1 VTPKPTSGLSHRWVA
16 PTGPW
21 TEPDLRAFP
30 DDEHRYEVVD
40 GCLHVSPPLDGD
52 HAALVDA
59 IVALLGSAAP
69 PSWRPVGRIGLHT
82 GDSFLLP
89 DVAVLRPG
97 TPPEQSWVE
106 AGDVAL
112 VVEVES
118 PHSRRYDR
126 CLKPAVYADAG
137 VESYWRVERTAH
149 GPVAHL
155 YTRAGA
161 GHYDLHR
168 AVAPGRC
175 VTAELPYAVQVA
187 PATW

>member
-1 VTPKPTSGLSHRWVA
+1 VNRRWVV

-30 DDEHRYEVVD
+30 DDDHRYEVVD
-40 GCLHVSPPLDGD
+40 GCLHVSPPLDDG
-52 HAALVDA
+52 HTALVDA
-59 IVALLGSAAP
+59 IVALLGTAAP
-69 PSWRPVGRIGLHT
+69 PSWRPVAHVRVHVGGTHA
-82 GDSFLLP
+82 GDSLLQP

-97 TPPEQSWVE
+97 TPPGQARVE
-106 AGDVAL
+106 PGDVAL
-112 VVEVES
+112 VVEVET

-126 CLKPAVYADAG
+126 YLKPGIYAEAG
-137 VESYWRVERTAH
+137 VESYWRIERTGH

-155 YTRAGA
+155 YSRAGA